1 MPSPACALI
10 CMCPDLHVPC
20 LACAPAFHVLCLAC
34 ALSCMCSVL
43 DVPCPSIYKAVLSA
57 HHAANHPKSLE
68 AASTEK
74 RAQPAASVVCSS
86 KSSSAS
92 VWFSLTSPLGAPLL
106 LAAWYSLPSLSFSK
120 LLRTMMDSRITSTVL
135 SRTYSIHSF
144 IHSLNYLFVSFI
156 HSFDACLPLGS
167 AVGWFC
173 LQSPACRYLCRQTLL
188 GVTKGEVTPVR
199 DADIPPSGQSCFC
212 AVQHLQLES

>member
-1 MPSPACALI
+1 MECTVLTRRKMYACVLNCMCSALRAPLPRVCADMHMPSLACAPASHVPCLACALP

-20 LACAPAFHVLCLAC
+20 PNSH
-34 ALSCMCSVL
+34 
-43 DVPCPSIYKAVLSA
+43 KAVLWA
-57 HHAANHPKSLE
+57 HCVSKLYESLD
-68 AASTEK
+68 AVSTEK
-74 RAQPAASVVCSS
+74 HAQPAASAVCSS

-144 IHSLNYLFVSFI
+144 IHSLSDLFV
-156 HSFDACLPLGS
+156 
-167 AVGWFC
+167 
-173 LQSPACRYLCRQTLL
+173 
-188 GVTKGEVTPVR
+188 
-199 DADIPPSGQSCFC
+199 
-212 AVQHLQLES
+212 